1 MKLKLDLSIFS
12 CIILISLSI
21 WLSFSVKKANKKLQD
36 AEKLAITLEQNLVLS
51 KYQTTIL
58 QEALQINISKA
69 PASISPGIPLLNTDT
84 LPNTILYLKAHACSP
99 CNMKV
104 IEMIIDAAAQRPNF
118 CIASHTSNQHFL
130 KPVIEKANL
139 TASERV
145 IWLTDKLFENDQSQ
159 YDSELLFVD
168 AQGSILGLLPL
179 ELLKEKELFES
190 WLAIYHSAD
199 DFKSS
204 AK

>member
-1 MKLKLDLSIFS
+1 MKTSLSIF
-12 CIILISLSI
+12 IALIFITLSI
-21 WLSFSVKKANKKLQD
+21 WLSFSVKKTNKNLQQ
-36 AEKLAITLEQNLVLS
+36 AEIQAKAMEQELVIT

-58 QEALQINISKA
+58 QEALQLNIALA
-69 PASISPGIPLLNTDT
+69 PVQITGFPPVNFKDT
-84 LPNTILYLKAHACSP
+84 TSLAILYLKAHACTP
-99 CNMKV
+99 CNMPV
-104 IEMIIDAAAQRPNF
+104 IEMIIDAAAQRSNF

-130 KPVIEKANL
+130 QPVIKKANL
-139 TASERV
+139 TANERV
-145 IWLTDKLFENDQSQ
+145 IWLSNKLYENEQSQ